1 MSWNEVGTEQIGE
14 KKEVNYLKFPVGA
27 TTIRVLDEAPYSRWT
42 HWLPAP
48 ANGGKGVG
56 IDCIGEGCPVCAKI
70 AMEKARGIDRANMKF
85 SSKKTHSINVLVR
98 KPDGNDE
105 LAILEA
111 GNGIFGNL
119 KDVMVMMGTAGMQ
132 ADLRMLDV
140 LVNRTG
146 TGFNNTKYSVMGLMN
161 KVSPLTEKEKL
172 IEKYNLNEL
181 KPKLTAEQIVAV
193 MEGAKLDEI
202 AKQEGSAPQT
212 NNAPVVDFTQQVL

>member
-1 MSWNEVGTEQIGE
+1 MSWNEVGNEQNTE
-14 KKEVNYLKFPVGA
+14 KKEVNYLKFPEGA
-27 TTIRVLDEAPYSRWT
+27 TTIRVLDEVPYSRWT

-56 IDCIGEGCPVCAKI
+56 IDCIGDGCPVCAKI
-70 AMEKARGIDRANMKF
+70 AMEKARGVDRANMKF

-98 KPDGNDE
+98 KPSGDE

-132 ADLRMLDV
+132 PDLRSIDV

-146 TGFNNTKYSVMGLMN
+146 TGFSNTKYSVMGLMH
-161 KVSPLTEKEKL
+161 KVSPLTAEEL
-172 IEKYNLNEL
+172 AIEKYDLNEL
-181 KPKLTAEQIVAV
+181 KPKLTPEQIVAV

-202 AKQEGSAPQT
+202 TKSEGSAPQT